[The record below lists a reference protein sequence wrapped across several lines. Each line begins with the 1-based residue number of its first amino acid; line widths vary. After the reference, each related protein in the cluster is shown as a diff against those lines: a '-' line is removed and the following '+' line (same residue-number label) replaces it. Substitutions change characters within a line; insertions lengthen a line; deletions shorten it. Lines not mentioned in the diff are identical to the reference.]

1 MIHLLTRFADSN
13 IFVSMLLV
21 EPSKQA
27 LTSRQAGRSALKKGL
42 SLEQFD
48 AAVFH

>member
-13 IFVSMLLV
+13 IYVSILLF

-27 LTSRQAGRSALKKGL
+27 LTSRLAGKSALKKGL

-48 AAVFH
+48 ATVIH

>member
-1 MIHLLTRFADSN
+1 MIHLFIRFADSN

-27 LTSRQAGRSALKKGL
+27 LTSRLAGKSALKKH
-42 SLEQFD
+42 LELG
-48 AAVFH
+48 AI